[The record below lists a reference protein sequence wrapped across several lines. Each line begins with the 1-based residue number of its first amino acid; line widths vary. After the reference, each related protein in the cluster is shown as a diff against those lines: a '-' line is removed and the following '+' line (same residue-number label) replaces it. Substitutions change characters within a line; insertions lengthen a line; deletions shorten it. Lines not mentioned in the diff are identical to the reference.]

1 MVTTKRPSWWVSI
14 ITIYCLFSLKF
25 SLLLQQYFIQIAVI
39 VIEVI
44 EQENNILHNVLRMK
58 WNILSDVNAL
68 YLVLTTFFFFSQL
81 YGRPQSFPS
90 LSDVLN
96 GNVVKSL
103 VCNAMYA
110 VKKKKKIIKDKW
122 EFSRISC
129 FRDLVTITFNFS
141 VVKELWYGLK
151 RTIHGRNRT
160 YRICSHYA
168 KSLGTAHADM
178 FILNVTDTCI
188 FKIFQWNP

>member
-1 MVTTKRPSWWVSI
+1 MQCMQLKKY
-14 ITIYCLFSLKF
+14 IY
-25 SLLLQQYFIQIAVI
+25 
-39 VIEVI
+39 
-44 EQENNILHNVLRMK
+44 
-58 WNILSDVNAL
+58 
-68 YLVLTTFFFFSQL
+68 
-81 YGRPQSFPS
+81 
-90 LSDVLN
+90 
-96 GNVVKSL
+96 
-103 VCNAMYA
+103 
-110 VKKKKKIIKDKW
+110 IKDKW

-188 FKIFQWNP
+188 FKIFQ